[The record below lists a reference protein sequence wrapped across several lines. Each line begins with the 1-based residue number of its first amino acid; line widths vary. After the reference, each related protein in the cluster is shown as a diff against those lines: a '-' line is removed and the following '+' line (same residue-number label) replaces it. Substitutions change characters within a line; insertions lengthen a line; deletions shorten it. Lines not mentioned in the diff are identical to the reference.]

1 MSLWDNIR
9 FSYTTETNFRIG
21 LKERGMIVVKE
32 NVTSTGEVEK
42 DEDDSSVTRPD
53 EMLKEI
59 FDKAGLELVRDLK
72 QQKFPKDIYPVKM
85 YALRPR

>member
-1 MSLWDNIR
+1 M
-9 FSYTTETNFRIG
+9 EMNFRVG
-21 LKERGMIVVKE
+21 LKQRGLIVVKE

-53 EMLKEI
+53 EKLKEI
-59 FDKAGLELVRDLK
+59 FDQAGLELVRDLK
-72 QQKFPKDIYPVKM
+72 QQKFPKEIYGVKM

>member
-1 MSLWDNIR
+1 MD
-9 FSYTTETNFRIG
+9 FRVG
-21 LKERGMIVVKE
+21 LNPRGLIVVKE

-53 EMLKEI
+53 ETLKEI
-59 FDKAGLELVRDLK
+59 FEQAGLDLVRDLK
-72 QQKFPKDIYPVKM
+72 QQKFPKELYQVKM

>member
-1 MSLWDNIR
+1 MNYR
-9 FSYTTETNFRIG
+9 VG
-21 LKERGMIVVKE
+21 LNQRGLIVVKE

-53 EMLKEI
+53 EKLKEI
-59 FDKAGLELVRDLK
+59 FAQAGLDLVRDLK
-72 QQKFPKDIYPVKM
+72 QQKFPKEIYQVKM